1 MQGREL
7 FHLFEL
13 YVLGLAVVGTAL
25 CACIALSLLAG
36 ILLSTGSTL
45 SLLLRVDVLRSGLPC
60 GVQLG
65 DGPVS
70 YTHLTLPTNR
80 EV

>member
-1 MQGREL
+1 MRR
-7 FHLFEL
+7 
-13 YVLGLAVVGTAL
+13 
-25 CACIALSLLAG
+25 AG
-36 ILLSTGSTL
+36 ILLHPTALPGPPGCGSL
-45 SLLLRVDVLRSGLPC
+45 GAVAHGWIDALADHGIRAWQLLPLAPT
-60 GVQLG
+60 